1 MAHFKSGST
10 YALIRVKSKFTQHF
24 DKMIAM
30 ANLHQG
36 TQVNPADYVNIVG
49 EVVAVPRSVNKRM
62 DFEGFSPKDI
72 QVGDQ
77 AIFSYSV
84 IYNLEE
90 LPDGKFKYLNQL
102 NYKKDE
108 LFRADITQIFAVI
121 RDGEI
126 IMVNGYVM
134 LTDISEPSKLVLVTT
149 KKVNPTAVS
158 ATIAVIGNPLTNKK
172 PIDVNVGERVL
183 LDHRKIQQYQIKEQ
197 KFGIV
202 QQRHIYAVENL
213 AINI

>member
-10 YALIRVKSKFTQHF
+10 TVILKVKSKFTQNF

-30 ANLHQG
+30 ANIYQG
-36 TQVNPADYVNIVG
+36 SQVNPADYVNIVG
-49 EVVAVPRSVNKRM
+49 EVVAVPRSVKKRM
-62 DFEGFSPKDI
+62 DYEGFSPKDI

-77 AIFSYSV
+77 AIFSYEV

-90 LPDGKFKYLNQL
+90 LQNGKFSYKNQL

-108 LFRADITQIFAVI
+108 VFLADITNIFAVI
-121 RDGEI
+121 RDEEI

-134 LTDISEPSKLVLVTT
+134 LQDISEPSKLILVTQKRVT
-149 KKVNPTAVS
+149 PNAVS
-158 ATIAVIGNPLTNKK
+158 ATVVAIGNPLANQK
-172 PIDVNVGERVL
+172 PIDVQTNEKVL
-183 LDHRKIQQYQIKEQ
+183 LDFRKVQHYQINDQ

-202 QQRHIYAVENL
+202 QQRHIYAVEK
-213 AINI
+213 